1 LWSLALGTLEVVGFF
16 VDVHSHV
23 VPSGDDGAQSVGEGR
38 TLAAQ
43 AAAHG
48 TALLFATPHVW
59 PHLTLTDERERAVRS
74 AYEEV
79 ADRAALDLR
88 LGWELTPAPPLLEQD
103 LGRYEL
109 PGTGAVLIEIPFS
122 GTAEL
127 FFEVA
132 DRASAQGLRVVV
144 AHPERTEAV
153 LEDPSVALRAA
164 ERGWLLQV
172 NATSLLGRHG
182 AEIESLA
189 WRFVDESLVALIASD
204 GHRLTR
210 PPFLDAAY
218 DHVAV
223 RVGETR
229 ARSLF
234 DGSALDLA
242 VTGPRRLPS
251 RAGARGG

>member
-1 LWSLALGTLEVVGFF
+1 MGFF

-38 TLAAQ
+38 MLAAQ

-48 TALLFATPHVW
+48 TSILFATPHVW
-59 PHLTLTDERERAVRS
+59 PHLTLTDERERAVRA
-74 AYEEV
+74 AYENV
-79 ADRAALDLR
+79 AAAGALDLR

-103 LGRYEL
+103 LRRYEL
-109 PGTGAVLIEIPFS
+109 PGTGAVLIEVPFT
-122 GTAEL
+122 GGADL

-132 DRASAQGLRVVV
+132 DRAAAQGLRVVV

-153 LEDPSVALRAA
+153 LEDPSVAQSTA

-172 NATSLLGRHG
+172 NGTSLLGRHG
-182 AEIESLA
+182 PEIESLA
-189 WRFVDESLVALIASD
+189 WQFVDESLVALVASD
-204 GHRLTR
+204 GHRLAR
-210 PPFLDAAY
+210 APFLDEAY
-218 DHVAV
+218 EQVAI

-242 VTGPRRLPS
+242 ASSRSRLPS
-251 RAGARGG
+251 RAAARGA

>member
-1 LWSLALGTLEVVGFF
+1 MYPRGMGFF

-38 TLAAQ
+38 MLAAQ

-48 TALLFATPHVW
+48 TSVLFATPHVW
-59 PHLTLTDERERAVRS
+59 PHLTLTDERERAVRA

-79 ADRAALDLR
+79 AAAGALDLR

-103 LGRYEL
+103 LRRYEL
-109 PGTGAVLIEIPFS
+109 PGTGAVLIEVPFS
-122 GTAEL
+122 GSADL

-132 DRASAQGLRVVV
+132 DRAAAQGLQVVV

-153 LEDPSVALRAA
+153 LEDPSVAQRAA
-164 ERGWLLQV
+164 ERGWLLHV

-182 AEIESLA
+182 PDIESLA
-189 WRFVDESLVALIASD
+189 WQFVDDSLVSLVASD

-210 PPFLDAAY
+210 PPFLDEAY
-218 DHVAV
+218 EQVAI

-234 DGSALDLA
+234 DGSALGLS
-242 VTGPRRLPS
+242 VVSSPRRLPS
-251 RAGARGG
+251 RAAARGA